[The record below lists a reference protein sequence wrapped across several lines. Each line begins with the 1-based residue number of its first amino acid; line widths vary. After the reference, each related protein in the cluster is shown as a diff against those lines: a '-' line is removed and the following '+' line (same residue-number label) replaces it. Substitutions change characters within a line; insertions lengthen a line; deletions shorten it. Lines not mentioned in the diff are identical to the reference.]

1 MGKMSFLVGINI
13 RKYLRSSI
21 GIEIDTWLNYH
32 LNGPREG
39 HVAIIAANSM
49 ECLHGFVEKEV
60 FQKWRFIAP

>member
-49 ECLHGFVEKEV
+49 ECLHGFVE
-60 FQKWRFIAP
+60 